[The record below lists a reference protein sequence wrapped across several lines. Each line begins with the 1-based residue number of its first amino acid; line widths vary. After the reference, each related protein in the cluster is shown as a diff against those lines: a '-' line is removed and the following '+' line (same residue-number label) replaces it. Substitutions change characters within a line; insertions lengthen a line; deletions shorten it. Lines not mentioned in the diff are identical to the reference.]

1 MWLTSCMRQGM
12 LTQGPVPDPK
22 CKLIISAFVTLPHLL
37 DCLICTR
44 NILFFFGFVFVF
56 LFFFFVAVIVFCC
69 CFFVF
74 VLFVCLGFFFGFF
87 LLVLLFLVI
96 QFVCLFYFIIILFC
110 FNFGLFV
117 SWFPFMSV
125 MCFLVS
131 LVVFSNCCQWEGG
144 VCVQSLLS
152 YLFLYFCLFLLFFCR
167 GSGYFNSLVG
177 RGRNSSSAG
186 QSMTFSVLGAFNSFV
201 GGWVDFVCN

>member
-1 MWLTSCMRQGM
+1 M
-12 LTQGPVPDPK
+12 
-22 CKLIISAFVTLPHLL
+22 CKATVQSHKFWHHSYQL
-37 DCLICTR
+37 DV
-44 NILFFFGFVFVF
+44 LFCFVFFCFCF
-56 LFFFFVAVIVFCC
+56 LFFFFFFVVVIVVFCC
-69 CFFVF
+69 CCFVVFF
-74 VLFVCLGFFFGFF
+74 VLFVCLVLFCFFCFFCFFLFF